1 MISAPFAAIV
11 LAAGQGTRMKSRLP
25 KVMHRLANRPM
36 IQHVLGALEPLGPQK
51 IVVVIAPGMDEVSK
65 AVASQASTAIQS
77 PALGTGHAVAS
88 ARQTLEGFEGDVVI
102 LNGDGPLI
110 TSGTVA
116 ALIEERRKSG
126 AAAVVGGMR
135 PASPGAYGRLIL
147 DKSGDLEAIVEAGE
161 ATPEQA
167 AIDLCNSGVWAIDGK
182 QLFSLVQAI
191 ENNNAKGEYYLTDI
205 VAIARKGGLSCR
217 VVERSAE
224 EFSGVNSRAEL
235 AQAEAALQQRYR
247 SAAMAEGVTL
257 TAPETVYFSA
267 DTKIGRDCV
276 IGPNVVF
283 GPGVT
288 IGEGVEIHAFSHIA
302 GATVADGCIIGPF
315 ARLRPGADL
324 GENVHIGNFVEIKN
338 ARLDS
343 GAKANHLSY
352 VGDSFVGAAA
362 NIGAGTITCNY
373 DGFDKWKTHIGA
385 GAFIGSNSALVAPV
399 KVGDGAIV
407 GAGSV
412 ITRDVEGGA
421 LALGRGPQVEKQG
434 RAKAWRDAKTLEK
447 AARQQKSK

>member
-1 MISAPFAAIV
+1 MIPAPFAAIV

-36 IQHVLGALEPLGPQK
+36 ILHVLAALEPLGPQR
-51 IVVVIAPGMDEVSK
+51 VVVVVAPGMEEVAK
-65 AVASQASTAIQS
+65 AVAPQALTAIQS

-88 ARQTLEGFEGDVVI
+88 AREALKGFTGDVVV

-110 TSGTVA
+110 TSETVA
-116 ALIEERRKSG
+116 ALLKERKASG

-135 PASPGAYGRLIL
+135 PASPGAYGRLVL
-147 DKSGDLEAIVEAGE
+147 DKSGNLEAIVEAGE

-167 AIDLCNSGVWAIDGK
+167 AIGLCNSGLWAIDGAR
-182 QLFSLVQAI
+182 LFDLVDAI
-191 ENNNAKGEYYLTDI
+191 GKDNAKGEYYLTDI
-205 VAIARKGGLSCR
+205 VAIARKRGFSCR
-217 VVERSAE
+217 VVEGSAE
-224 EFSGVNSRAEL
+224 EFAGVNSRAEL
-235 AQAEAALQQRYR
+235 ADAEAALQQRYR

-267 DTKIGRDCV
+267 DTRIGRDTV

-288 IGEGVEIHAFSHIA
+288 LGEGVEIHAFSHIV
-302 GATVADGCIIGPF
+302 GATVGDGCIVGPF

-324 GENVHIGNFVEIKN
+324 GEHVHIGNFVEIKN
-338 ARLDS
+338 ARLDT

-352 VGDSFVGAAA
+352 IGDSFVGAGA

-373 DGFDKWKTHIGA
+373 DGFDKWRTRIGA
-385 GAFIGSNSALVAPV
+385 GAFIGSNTALVAPV
-399 KVGDGAIV
+399 TVGDGAII

-412 ITRDVEGGA
+412 ITRDVAEGA
-421 LALGRGPQVEKQG
+421 LAIGRGPQVEKSG
-434 RAKAWRDAKTLEK
+434 RAKAWREAKVAEK
-447 AARQQKSK
+447 AAQRQKSK